1 LPGRRV
7 IGVAGDGW
15 INLVADASGD
25 LSDRRRSYE
34 RGRLDEADVA
44 EGWLPLFRAWYAE
57 AERER
62 GVIEA
67 NAMQVATVD
76 AAGHPTVRTV
86 LAKQVDEDG
95 VVFYTNYDSAKAH
108 DLAVAPMAALV
119 FAWVPLERQ
128 VRISGSVERVD
139 AETSAAYF
147 GTRPR
152 DSQIAA
158 WASHQSAE
166 LRDRAE
172 LVAAVAAVE
181 RKFKGRGVPLP
192 PDWGGYRV
200 IPELVEFWAGRPN
213 RLHDRLEGRRDVAG
227 WHWRRLAP

>member
-1 LPGRRV
+1 VRLV
-7 IGVAGDGW
+7 DDGW

-25 LSDRRRSYE
+25 LSDRRRSYK

-44 EGWLPLFRAWYAE
+44 QGWLPLFRAWYAD

-76 AAGHPTVRTV
+76 AAGHPSVRTL

-108 DLAVAPMAALV
+108 DLAMAPMAALV

-128 VRISGSVERVD
+128 VRISGPVERVD

-147 GTRPR
+147 ATRPR
-152 DSQIAA
+152 GSQIAA

-181 RKFKGRGVPLP
+181 RQFKGRDVPLP
-192 PDWGGYRV
+192 PDWGGYRLV
-200 IPELVEFWAGRPN
+200 PEVVEFWAGRPD
-213 RLHDRLEGRRDVAG
+213 RLHDRLLGRRDDAV

>member
-1 LPGRRV
+1 M
-7 IGVAGDGW
+7 
-15 INLVADASGD
+15 ADASGD
-25 LSDRRRSYE
+25 LSDRRRSYD
-34 RGRLDEADVA
+34 RGRLDEDDLAD
-44 EGWLPLFRAWYAE
+44 GWLPLFRAWYAE

-62 GVIEA
+62 GMIEA
-67 NAMQVATVD
+67 NSMQVATVD
-76 AAGHPTVRTV
+76 AAGHPSVRTV

-128 VRISGSVERVD
+128 VRISGPVERVD
-139 AETSAAYF
+139 AEASAAYF
-147 GTRPR
+147 ATRPR
-152 DSQIAA
+152 GSQIAA

-181 RKFKGRGVPLP
+181 RQFTGRDVPLP

-200 IPELVEFWAGRPN
+200 APHVVEFWAGRPD
-213 RLHDRLEGRRDVAG
+213 RLHDRLQGRRDGAV

>member
-1 LPGRRV
+1 LGRRV
-7 IGVAGDGW
+7 VRIADDGW
-15 INLVADASGD
+15 INPVADPSGD
-25 LSDRRRSYE
+25 LSDRRRSYD
-34 RGRLDEADVA
+34 RAPFGADDVA
-44 EGWLPLFRAWYAE
+44 EGWLPLFRAWYVD

-76 AAGHPTVRTV
+76 AAGHPSVRTV

-128 VRISGSVERVD
+128 VRISGPVERVD

-147 GTRPR
+147 ATRPR
-152 DSQIAA
+152 GSQIAA

-166 LRDRAE
+166 LRDRTE
-172 LVAAVAAVE
+172 LVGAVAAVE
-181 RKFKGRGVPLP
+181 RQFKGRDVPLP

-200 IPELVEFWAGRPN
+200 IPDHVEFWAGRAD
-213 RLHDRLEGRRDVAG
+213 RLHDRLQGRRDGAV

>member
-1 LPGRRV
+1 VRPV
-7 IGVAGDGW
+7 GDGW

-25 LSDRRRSYE
+25 LSDRRRSYD

-44 EGWLPLFRAWYAE
+44 DGWLPLFRAWYAD

-76 AAGHPTVRTV
+76 AAGHPSVRTV

-95 VVFYTNYDSAKAH
+95 LVFYTNYDSAKAH
-108 DLAVAPMAALV
+108 DLAVAPTAALV

-128 VRISGSVERVD
+128 VRISGPVERVD
-139 AETSAAYF
+139 PETSAAYF
-147 GTRPR
+147 ATRPR
-152 DSQIAA
+152 GAQIAA
-158 WASHQSAE
+158 WASHQSEE

-181 RKFKGRGVPLP
+181 RKFKGRNVPLP

-200 IPELVEFWAGRPN
+200 IPDVVEFWAGRPD
-213 RLHDRLEGRRDVAG
+213 RLHDRLEGRRDGAG